1 MADPI
6 LIAVVLAAAL
16 VLARIDSHAVQTGAA
31 VAVVGAFALAASRF
45 IGRWLMRSARAE
57 FEDQVVS
64 AVREEL
70 AGQREEVAAAVQTKH
85 EENAAAI
92 QKIAEEVTAVRDS
105 VDSQVETGTRY
116 FLDIKRDVSWCKT
129 ELAEGTNLNA
139 TVERN
144 TRWIREIAEHVGMT
158 LEN

>member
-1 MADPI
+1 VADPI
-6 LIAVVLAAAL
+6 LIAVVVAAL
-16 VLARIDSHAVQTGAA
+16 VLARVDSHAVQTGAA

-57 FEDQVVS
+57 FEEQVVS

-70 AGQREEVAAAVQTKH
+70 SAQRDEVARAVQEKHVENATAIQAIAEEVAA
-85 EENAAAI
+85 
-92 QKIAEEVTAVRDS
+92 VRES
-105 VDSQVETGTRY
+105 VDTQVETGSRY
-116 FLDIKRDVSWCKT
+116 LADIKSDVSWCKT

-144 TRWIREIAEHVGMT
+144 TRWIRTIAERVGVD